1 MRPRRSS
8 LVLGSLLAVLLVVA
22 FAPTAA
28 KACSCVPPDMII
40 DSLGAPDDQSVVFS
54 GRVGPA
60 AGNQVPIEVTGW
72 FGGPPPA
79 GIVIVE
85 VAPGDGASCGT
96 TAPPAGR
103 QLLFVSYEVGNGSYG
118 MSLCSVAA
126 DLATPDGQATLQAVT
141 AKLGPPFAVA
151 QAPPTSDPEL
161 EPTAIS
167 ATAELAAV
175 ALPVGGALLVA
186 VLVVGG
192 LFFVVG
198 RRQRG

>member
-1 MRPRRSS
+1 MRPRRPS
-8 LVLGSLLAVLLVVA
+8 LVLSGLLSLLLVVA
-22 FAPTAA
+22 LAPTAA
-28 KACSCVPPDMII
+28 KACSCVPPDIII

-60 AGNQVPIEVTGW
+60 AGMNVPIEVTGW
-72 FGGPPPA
+72 FGGPAPA

-118 MSLCSVAA
+118 LSLCSVAV

-151 QAPPTSDPEL
+151 QAPPTPEPDP
-161 EPTAIS
+161 TTVS
-167 ATAELAAV
+167 ATAELATV
-175 ALPVGGALLVA
+175 ALPVGGALLLA

-192 LFFVVG
+192 LFFVAG